1 MTNLMSQTIDYS
13 IYENPTIN
21 IAILGCVSSGKST
34 LMNSLFAE
42 TYSDMK
48 IRKTTMCPQVYTT
61 NYDLIVPKISAKNI
75 RNNNTRIN
83 NSILK
88 TKNKD
93 EVNEVEYEV
102 PPMKDII
109 KLDKKVNFKIYDV
122 PGLNDS
128 ETKDVLYDYV
138 KNNFYKFDIV
148 LFLVDINS
156 GLNTTD
162 ELDILK
168 LINSECL
175 KIKNKYNKEII
186 PIIIC
191 NKCDMMK
198 LGANN
203 ELLLDEDYEEMF
215 EQVKNIVANNVTF
228 MSRVPIIKY
237 SAAYT
242 YMYRLIEIQSNIIP
256 ENLDKSYLDK
266 IGMDVCGRLGWTKI
280 TKGKTF
286 EETWQVLKPYLTD
299 IDYPLKLSGFEVLST
314 LLTYYINNN
323 TKLLYHKINYI
334 VDNSVFDFK
343 YNYIRKIDSLL
354 DSTYGD
360 KIVCDEL
367 EKFIN
372 FSFSDLINLDK
383 ITDDTFQKVKNSIT
397 KLKEYRKLNI
407 KDGIQKIDEYI
418 LKFDKKIAEYYFEK
432 LSKTTPSSF
441 ESAKEM
447 FEYIMI
453 YKGINYLYSDG
464 VISSIQNI
472 SMDFYC
478 DVINY
483 LETYSYDR
491 NILMKI
497 YMSKFT
503 NWINSNPNI
512 SSITKNYFLRQYII
526 TGKEIYNFISSG
538 LINVQLKIG
547 LNLEKIQ
554 TPIICEIDSEH
565 MKRIKQF
572 HNFIEKY
579 FDK

>member
-1 MTNLMSQTIDYS
+1 MINLMSQTIDYT

-61 NYDLIVPKISAKNI
+61 NYDLITPKISAKNI
-75 RNNNTRIN
+75 RNNNTRVN

-93 EVNEVEYEV
+93 EVNEIEYEV

-109 KLDKKVNFKIYDV
+109 KIDKKVNFKIYDI

-175 KIKNKYNKEII
+175 KIKKKYNKEII

-228 MSRVPIIKY
+228 MNRVPIIKY

-299 IDYPLKLSGFEVLST
+299 IDYPLKLSGFEVLSA
-314 LLTYYINNN
+314 LLTYYVSNN

-354 DSTYGD
+354 ESTYGD
-360 KIVCDEL
+360 KVICDEL

-383 ITDDTFQKVKNSIT
+383 ITDDTFQKVKNGIV

-407 KDGIQKIDEYI
+407 KDGVHKIDEYV

-432 LSKTTPSSF
+432 LSKTAPSSF
-441 ESAKEM
+441 ESAKEI
-447 FEYIMI
+447 FEYIKI
-453 YKGINYLYSDG
+453 YKGINYLYTDG

-497 YMSKFT
+497 YLSKFT

-526 TGKEIYNFISSG
+526 TGKEIYNFISSA

-554 TPIICEIDSEH
+554 TQMICEIDPEH

-572 HNFIEKY
+572 HNFVENY

>member
-1 MTNLMSQTIDYS
+1 MSQTIDYS

-61 NYDLIVPKISAKNI
+61 NYDLIIPKISAKNI

-93 EVNEVEYEV
+93 EVNEIEYEV

-109 KLDKKVNFKIYDV
+109 KLDKKVNFKIYDI

-175 KIKNKYNKEII
+175 KIKKKYNKEII

-228 MSRVPIIKY
+228 MNRVPIIKY

-299 IDYPLKLSGFEVLST
+299 IDYPLKLSGFEVLSA
-314 LLTYYINNN
+314 LLTYYVSNN

-383 ITDDTFQKVKNSIT
+383 ITDDTFWKVKNGIT

-432 LSKTTPSSF
+432 LSKIAPSSF
-441 ESAKEM
+441 ESAKEI
-447 FEYIMI
+447 FEYIKI

-472 SMDFYC
+472 SMDFYG

-526 TGKEIYNFISSG
+526 TGKEIYNFISSA

-554 TPIICEIDSEH
+554 TPMICEIDPEH

-572 HNFIEKY
+572 HNFVENY